1 MSLDM
6 LTIKDKL
13 NKVAQRPNN
22 VSALCT
28 RMLVYMKDASEADC
42 RGIVEKATQ
51 FK

>member
-6 LTIKDKL
+6 LMIKDKL
-13 NKVAQRPNN
+13 NKVGQMPNN

-28 RMLVYMKDASEADC
+28 GMLIYMKDASEADC
-42 RGIVEKATQ
+42 RGSVEKARQ